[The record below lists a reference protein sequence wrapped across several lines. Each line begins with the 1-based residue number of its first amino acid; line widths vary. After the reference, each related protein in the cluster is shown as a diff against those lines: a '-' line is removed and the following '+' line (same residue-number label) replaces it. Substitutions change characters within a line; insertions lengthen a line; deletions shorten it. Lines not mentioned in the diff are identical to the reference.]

1 MTRAP
6 RRRRSATAA
15 RASLAG
21 LVGVALLWTG
31 TATAAEATQ
40 VLSTRSLKDRDIA
53 IQIAW
58 QHDATRAAIKREY
71 VDATSSLL
79 VSDLVYR
86 QSRDSLR
93 LRGEVGLIQDLSF
106 VLSGALVLADRR
118 RLDFDKA
125 GDCASQTCVET
136 LLRDG
141 FLPGTQGTSWGL
153 DAETGRPYTAPS
165 QHVFGGPK
173 RSGLEYLGLGLRW
186 AVMSELRDRTRP
198 TWIIGLESRLSVGT
212 DQRFDPGKPTGN
224 RGVGVGYHQLIAS
237 TTFSR
242 RFGTAEPYM
251 GAWFMQPMLTSSS
264 VYKGLS
270 SSPQRR
276 LGGQAGIE
284 GTMWED
290 AGLRARFVLEASARL
305 EYRFAGLAQSPLWE
319 VLSGDSRCATDATR
333 CRPGIDVDGAG
344 KAAPHTGVLKSP
356 GYGLFGA
363 DLGMAGQLGSHA
375 RLRGLFGMSFEETHL
390 LSDADAKSG
399 NVVYEI
405 PGRRFQ
411 ATRIYA
417 WHVIVEGTATF

>member
-1 MTRAP
+1 MVHRTR
-6 RRRRSATAA
+6 RIAA
-15 RASLAG
+15 AMRAW
-21 LVGVALLWTG
+21 LVGLTLLWAG
-31 TATAAEATQ
+31 AATAAEATR
-40 VLSTRSLKDRDIA
+40 VLSTRSLKDRDFD

-79 VSDLVYR
+79 VNDLVYR

-93 LRGEVGLIQDLSF
+93 LRGEVGLVQDLSF
-106 VLSGALVLADRR
+106 VLSGALVLADQRG
-118 RLDFDKA
+118 LDFDKA

-141 FLPGTQGTSWGL
+141 FLPGAQATSWGL
-153 DAETGRPYTAPS
+153 DAENGRPYAAPS

-186 AVMSELRDRTRP
+186 AVTNELRDRTRP
-198 TWIIGLESRLSVGT
+198 TWILGLESRLSVGT
-212 DQRFDPGKPTGN
+212 DQRFDPGNPTGN
-224 RGVGVGYHQLIAS
+224 RGVGAGYHQLIAS

-242 RFGTAEPYM
+242 RFGAADPYV

-264 VYKGLS
+264 VFKGLS

-284 GTMWED
+284 GTVWED
-290 AGLRARFVLEASARL
+290 PGLRARFVLEASARL

-344 KAAPHTGVLKSP
+344 KAVPHAGVLRSP

-363 DLGMAGQLGSHA
+363 DVGMMGQFGGHA

-390 LSDADAKSG
+390 LSDTSSG
-399 NVVYEI
+399 NVVYDI

-411 ATRIYA
+411 ATRIYD
-417 WHVIVEGTATF
+417 WHVIVEGAATF